1 MRNIR
6 FSLTKP
12 DCIRSL
18 ITDRQALQQRPAMDQ
33 REHERYVV
41 EFPTRFAGDCE
52 GVGIVY
58 NLGMGGCKVVTD
70 RLLKIGSML
79 TLYLNVPNQTF
90 AITVRMASVRWALQY
105 EFGMEFLGMEELER
119 ERLAFFIQGLKAKAA

>member
-1 MRNIR
+1 
-6 FSLTKP
+6 
-12 DCIRSL
+12 
-18 ITDRQALQQRPAMDQ
+18 MDQ